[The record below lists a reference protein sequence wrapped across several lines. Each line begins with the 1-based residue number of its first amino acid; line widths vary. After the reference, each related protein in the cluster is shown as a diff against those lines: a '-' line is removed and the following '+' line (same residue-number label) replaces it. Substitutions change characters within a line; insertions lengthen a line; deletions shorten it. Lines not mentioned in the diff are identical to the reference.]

1 MARFQVVLLF
11 VLTLASVSCAHARDL
26 DKLYEKAKFRLG
38 KKEFTAYLADDEQK
52 RSQGLMFVAQ
62 DKLGADTGMLFIF
75 EEERFQGFWMK
86 NTLIPLNIGFFDAK
100 GLLVDK
106 QEMKVAESLVAKE
119 IPSYQS
125 TSPALF
131 ALEMN
136 SKWFEKHKINT
147 GTRLELVS
155 PSQVKSKLLR
165 EKLPP
170 RR

>member
-1 MARFQVVLLF
+1 MARFQIVLIFILS
-11 VLTLASVSCAHARDL
+11 VLSLRCAHARDL
-26 DKLYEKAKFRLG
+26 DKIYEKAKFRLG
-38 KKEFTAYLADDEQK
+38 KKEFTAYIADDNQK
-52 RSQGLMFVAQ
+52 RSQGLMFITK
-62 DKLGADTGMLFIF
+62 DKLAADTGMLFIF
-75 EEERFQGFWMK
+75 EVERPQGFWMK
-86 NTLIPLNIGFFDAK
+86 NTLIPLNIGFFDSK

-119 IPSYQS
+119 VPSYQS
-125 TSPALF
+125 SGPALF

-136 SKWFEKHKINT
+136 SQWFEKHKINT

-170 RR
+170 TR